1 MGERGGSVKVTR
13 KLPWLLVLLVTLLLA
28 LVAAGCGG
36 DDGDDGEAGDG
47 DTSAATDDAMT
58 EETEPIR
65 VGLVT
70 DIGGLNDR
78 GFNSLANEGLERA
91 ASELGAEIR
100 VLESK
105 SDADYIPNLS
115 TLAEEGFDLIISV
128 GFLMGEATHTA
139 AEEFPDTNFAIID
152 NAYGGEGCEET
163 NTCELPNLQG
173 LLFKEQETGYLAGY
187 LAGLVTESNTISS
200 VGGIKIPPVDRF
212 IAGYQAGAKASNPDV
227 TTLNGYSEDFV
238 DQAKC
243 KELALDQIAEG
254 SDIVFQV
261 AGGCGLGALDA
272 AQQESVWGIGVDA
285 DQAFLGA
292 HVLTSALK
300 RVDEAVFQTIQ
311 AVADGS
317 FEGGGVTL
325 FGLAEDG
332 VGLGEFSPDAPQE
345 AIDETLAQVDGIV
358 SGEIEVPETLE

>member
-1 MGERGGSVKVTR
+1 MNVTR

-36 DDGDDGEAGDG
+36 DDDDDDAGGG
-47 DTSAATDDAMT
+47 DTSAATDEATT
-58 EETEPIR
+58 EEAEPIR

-115 TLAEEGFDLIISV
+115 TLAEEGFDLVISV

-139 AEEFPDTNFAIID
+139 AEEFPETSFAIID

-212 IAGYQAGAKASNPDV
+212 IAGYQAGAMASNPDI
-227 TTLNGYSEDFV
+227 TTLNAYSEDFV

-243 KELALDQIAEG
+243 KEVALDQIAEG
-254 SDIVFQV
+254 SDVVFQV

-272 AQQESVWGIGVDA
+272 AQQEGVWGIGVDA
-285 DQAFLGA
+285 DQAFLGE

-300 RVDEAVFQTIQ
+300 RVDEAVFQTIS

-317 FEGGGVTL
+317 FTGGGVTL

-332 VGLGEFSPDAPQE
+332 VGLGEFSPNAPQE
-345 AIDETLAQVDGIV
+345 AIDEALAQVDGIV
-358 SGEIEVPETLE
+358 SGEIEVPDALE

>member
-1 MGERGGSVKVTR
+1 VKATR
-13 KLPWLLVLLVTLLLA
+13 KLPWLLVVLVTLLLA

-36 DDGDDGEAGDG
+36 DDEDEGNGDAAGDTTG
-47 DTSAATDDAMT
+47 AEDTTTA
-58 EETEPIR
+58 EGEPIQ

-78 GFNSLANEGLERA
+78 GFNSLANQGLERA
-91 ASELGAEIR
+91 ASELGVEIR

-115 TLAEEGFDLIISV
+115 TLADEGFDLIISV

-139 AEEFPDTNFAIID
+139 AEEYPDTAFAIID

-187 LAGLVTESNTISS
+187 LAGLVTESNTVSS
-200 VGGIKIPPVDRF
+200 VGGLEIPPVVRF

-227 TTLNGYSEDFV
+227 TTLNGYSQDFV

-243 KELALDQIAEG
+243 KEVALDQIAEG
-254 SDIVFQV
+254 SDVVFQV

-272 AQQESVWGIGVDA
+272 AQQEGVWGIGVDA
-285 DQAFLGA
+285 DQAFLGE

-311 AVADGS
+311 QVVDGS
-317 FEGGGVTL
+317 FAGGSVTL
-325 FGLAEDG
+325 FGLAEEG
-332 VGLGEFSPDAPQE
+332 VGLGEFSPNAPQE
-345 AIDETLAQVDGIV
+345 AIDEALAQIDGIV
-358 SGEIEVPETLE
+358 SGETEVPETIE

>member
-1 MGERGGSVKVTR
+1 VKVTR

-36 DDGDDGEAGDG
+36 DDEDGEAGSG
-47 DTSAATDDAMT
+47 DTSAATDDATT
-58 EETEPIR
+58 EEAEPIR

-163 NTCELPNLQG
+163 NTCELSNLQG

-212 IAGYQAGAKASNPDV
+212 IAGYQAGAMASNPDI
-227 TTLNGYSEDFV
+227 TTLNAYSEDFV

-243 KELALDQIAEG
+243 KEVALDQIAEG
-254 SDIVFQV
+254 SDVVFQV

-272 AQQESVWGIGVDA
+272 AQQEGVWGIGVDA
-285 DQAFLGA
+285 DQAFLGE

-300 RVDEAVFQTIQ
+300 RVDEAVFQTIS

-317 FEGGGVTL
+317 FAGGSVTL

-332 VGLGEFSPDAPQE
+332 VGLGEFSPNAPQE
-345 AIDETLAQVDGIV
+345 AIDEALAQVDGIV
-358 SGEIEVPETLE
+358 SGEIEVPDALE

>member
-1 MGERGGSVKVTR
+1 
-13 KLPWLLVLLVTLLLA
+13 LVLLVTLLLA

-36 DDGDDGEAGDG
+36 DDDDGDEAGGG
-47 DTSAATDDAMT
+47 DTSAATDEATT
-58 EETEPIR
+58 EEAEPIR

-139 AEEFPDTNFAIID
+139 AEEFPDTSFAIID

-163 NTCELPNLQG
+163 NSCELPNLQG

-187 LAGLVTESNTISS
+187 LAGLLTESNTISS

-212 IAGYQAGAKASNPDV
+212 IAGYQAGAAASNPDI
-227 TTLNGYSEDFV
+227 TTLNAYSEDFV

-243 KELALDQIAEG
+243 KEVALDQIAEG

-272 AQQESVWGIGVDA
+272 AQQEGVWGIGVDA
-285 DQAFLGA
+285 DQAFLGE

-317 FEGGGVTL
+317 FTGGDVTL

-332 VGLGEFSPDAPQE
+332 VGLGEFSPNAPQE
-345 AIDETLAQVDGIV
+345 AIDEALAQVDGIV
-358 SGEIEVPETLE
+358 SGEIEVPDALE

>member
-1 MGERGGSVKVTR
+1 VNVSR

-36 DDGDDGEAGDG
+36 DDDDDGDAGGG
-47 DTSAATDDAMT
+47 DTSAATDEATT
-58 EETEPIR
+58 EEAEPIR

-139 AEEFPDTNFAIID
+139 AEEFPDTSFAIID

-212 IAGYQAGAKASNPDV
+212 IAGYQAGAMASNPDI
-227 TTLNGYSEDFV
+227 TTLNAYSEDFV

-243 KELALDQIAEG
+243 KEVALDQIAEG
-254 SDIVFQV
+254 SDVVFQV

-272 AQQESVWGIGVDA
+272 AQQEGVWGIGVDA
-285 DQAFLGA
+285 DQAFLGE

-300 RVDEAVFQTIQ
+300 RVDEAVFQTIS

-317 FEGGGVTL
+317 FTGGSVTL

-332 VGLGEFSPDAPQE
+332 VGLGEFSPNAPQE
-345 AIDETLAQVDGIV
+345 AIDEALAQVDGIV
-358 SGEIEVPETLE
+358 SGEIEVPDALE

>member
-1 MGERGGSVKVTR
+1 VNARR
-13 KLPWLLVLLVTLLLA
+13 KLPWLLLLLATLALA

-36 DDGDDGEAGDG
+36 DDDDAGE
-47 DTSAATDDAMT
+47 DTSAVEDTTSEAA
-58 EETEPIR
+58 EPIK

-91 ASELGAEIR
+91 ASDLGVEIR

-105 SDADYIPNLS
+105 SDADYIPNLES
-115 TLAEEGFDLIISV
+115 LATEGFNLVISV
-128 GFLMGEATHTA
+128 GFLMGEATHQA
-139 AEEFPDTNFAIID
+139 AEAFPDTSFAIID
-152 NAYGGEGCEET
+152 NAYGGEGCEDT

-243 KELALDQIAEG
+243 KEVALDQIAEG
-254 SDIVFQV
+254 SDVVFQV

-272 AQQESVWGIGVDA
+272 AAEEGVWGIGVDA
-285 DQAFLGA
+285 DQAFLGE

-300 RVDEAVFQTIQ
+300 KVDEAVYQTIA

-317 FEGGGVTL
+317 FQGGGVTL
-325 FGLAEDG
+325 FGLAEEG
-332 VGLGEFSPDAPQE
+332 VGLGEFSPNAPQD
-345 AIDETLAQVDGIV
+345 AIDATLEQIPGIVDGT
-358 SGEIEVPETLE
+358 IEVPDALD

>member
-1 MGERGGSVKVTR
+1 VNARR
-13 KLPWLLVLLVTLLLA
+13 KLPWLLLLLATLALA

-36 DDGDDGEAGDG
+36 DDDDGEAGD
-47 DTSAATDDAMT
+47 TSAV
-58 EETEPIR
+58 EETTSEEAEPIK

-78 GFNSLANEGLERA
+78 GFNSLANQGLERA
-91 ASELGAEIR
+91 ASDLGVEIR

-115 TLAEEGFDLIISV
+115 TLAEEGYNLIISV
-128 GFLMGEATHTA
+128 GFLMGEATHQA
-139 AEEFPDTNFAIID
+139 AEAFPDTSFAIID

-243 KELALDQIAEG
+243 KEVALDQIAEG
-254 SDIVFQV
+254 SDVVFQV

-272 AQQESVWGIGVDA
+272 ASEEGVWGIGVDA
-285 DQAFLGA
+285 DQAFLGD

-300 RVDEAVFQTIQ
+300 RVDEAVYQTIA

-317 FEGGGVTL
+317 FQGGGVTL
-325 FGLAEDG
+325 FGLAEEG
-332 VGLGEFSPDAPQE
+332 VGLGEFSPNAPQD
-345 AIDETLAQVDGIV
+345 AIDQTLEQIPGIVDGT
-358 SGEIEVPETLE
+358 IEVPETLE